1 MQPMSVDPVIEFLFA
16 LSDDEQIREEE
27 RSDATRMLRV
37 RLHRFLRENESNPF
51 ADPSAVDMVRDMLA
65 SVEAACLCPTKLFI
79 PDDLMALS
87 TPDRMFHLDA
97 VLDA

>member
-1 MQPMSVDPVIEFLFA
+1 MSVDPVIEFLFA
-16 LSDDEQIREEE
+16 LSDDEHIREEE

-51 ADPSAVDMVRDMLA
+51 ANSSTVDMVRDMLA

-79 PDDLMALS
+79 PDDFVVL
-87 TPDRMFHLDA
+87 TGPDRMFHLDA

>member
-1 MQPMSVDPVIEFLFA
+1 MSVDPVIEFLFA
-16 LSDDEQIREEE
+16 LSDDEHIREEE

-51 ADPSAVDMVRDMLA
+51 ADPSAVDMLA

-79 PDDLMALS
+79 PDDLVVLS
-87 TPDRMFHLDA
+87 GPDRMFHLDA

>member
-1 MQPMSVDPVIEFLFA
+1 
-16 LSDDEQIREEE
+16 
-27 RSDATRMLRV
+27 MLRF

-51 ADPSAVDMVRDMLA
+51 ADPSTVDMVRDMLA
-65 SVEAACLCPTKLFI
+65 GIEAACLCPTKLFI
-79 PDDLMALS
+79 PDDLVVLS

>member
-16 LSDDEQIREEE
+16 LSDDEHIREEE

-37 RLHRFLRENESNPF
+37 RLHRFLRDNESNPF
-51 ADPSAVDMVRDMLA
+51 ADPTAVDMVRDMLA
-65 SVEAACLCPTKLFI
+65 SVEAECLCPTKLFI
-79 PDDLMALS
+79 PDDLVVLS
-87 TPDRMFHLDA
+87 TPDRMFQLDD